1 MRVRDAVRQEI
12 HHEVKRPRHSLN
24 LGVFFS
30 LLFCQVLGFLRNK
43 TKHGQKRR
51 RRKKKTVDQRWQR
64 CVSSG
69 VSFRYGTSSF
79 YITAIGEDI
88 LSCLL
93 LTYFAFRV
101 ELWVRLK
108 DASRR
113 ITNTQI
119 NSGLFFLPS
128 IGKEDT
134 VVWVVCLHGSMF
146 DFRLSCCIWQTTRVL
161 SFIFCLDIK
170 KENINLRLMAL

>member
-51 RRKKKTVDQRWQR
+51 RKNSWPKVAKVCLVGCQFPLWHLKFLYNSNRRGYPLLSLTHLL
-64 CVSSG
+64 CVPGG
-69 VSFRYGTSSF
+69 V
-79 YITAIGEDI
+79 
-88 LSCLL
+88 LSAAEGREPKN
-93 LTYFAFRV
+93 Y
-101 ELWVRLK
+101 EH
-108 DASRR
+108 
-113 ITNTQI
+113 TNKLR
-119 NSGLFFLPS
+119 SLFLPS